1 MLEVDE
7 ATFVR
12 VFAVIVKS
20 IYHMT
25 QAVLPLLRQKGG
37 GVILNIGS
45 TAGIRPRPGLTWYNA
60 SKGAV
65 NLLSKSMAIELGPDK
80 IRVNAI
86 CPVMGVTGLLEDFMG
101 MPDSPENRARI
112 TGSIPLGR
120 LSTAEDVATAAVF
133 LASDASAFFTGIE
146 FPVDGGRTI

>member
-1 MLEVDE
+1 
-7 ATFVR
+7 
-12 VFAVIVKS
+12 
-20 IYHMT
+20 
-25 QAVLPLLRQKGG
+25 
-37 GVILNIGS
+37 
-45 TAGIRPRPGLTWYNA
+45 
-60 SKGAV
+60 
-65 NLLSKSMAIELGPDK
+65 MAIELGPDK